1 MLVVIQVESFAAKMK
16 ANLLDNA
23 KFFAEL
29 GIDTVKQEIMEAGL
43 VKAANQPSKKGYKEK

>member
-1 MLVVIQVESFAAKMK
+1 MFVVIQVESFAAKMK

-29 GIDTVKQEIMEAGL
+29 GIDIVKQEIMEARV